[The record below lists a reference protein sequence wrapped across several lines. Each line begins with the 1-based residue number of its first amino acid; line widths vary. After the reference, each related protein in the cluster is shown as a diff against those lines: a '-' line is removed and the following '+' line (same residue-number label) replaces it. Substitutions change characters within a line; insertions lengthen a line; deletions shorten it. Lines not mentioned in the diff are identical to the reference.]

1 MKAFPALPLL
11 ALLLSGCG
19 FAPPNAYP
27 IFRMP
32 SNAESN
38 ALTESV
44 QSNTLFG
51 APATLAESKIL
62 LLKQRFWYLKLAEDS
77 QRAIYNQ
84 SDWALTGG
92 AIGTAGGLLKSLP
105 TAALGAVIG
114 GGAGLVASRY
124 SLDQQSTLYAK
135 AADKVACLSVV
146 LSNYEQRKRPVASVI
161 AWPDSIEQQTTSSL
175 NVAWLSVLAELRASL
190 QVLKPQEVSIKQVID
205 LRDRYASNN
214 ILVNSTGNTLSAAL
228 LQQEQALQL
237 LQKQSRQIQAREI
250 KEPSKAAQLAAL
262 AAANERSEAVRI
274 AQLAQITALG
284 ELALDE
290 IDSCVLIG
298 KPKAE

>member
-11 ALLLSGCG
+11 ALLLGGCG

-32 SNAESN
+32 SSAEGN

-44 QSNTLFG
+44 EKDTLFG
-51 APATLAESKIL
+51 APATLADSKML
-62 LLKQRFWYLKLAEDS
+62 LLKQRLWYLKLAEDS

-92 AIGTAGGLLKSLP
+92 AVGTAGGLLKSLP

-146 LSNYEQRKRPVASVI
+146 LSSYEQRKRPVEKVI
-161 AWPDSIEQQTTSSL
+161 SWPDSIEQQTTSAL

-190 QVLKPQEVSIKQVID
+190 QVLKPQEVNIKQVID
-205 LRDRYASNN
+205 LRDRYVSNSN
-214 ILVNSTGNTLSAAL
+214 LLDITGNNLSAAL
-228 LQQEQALQL
+228 LQQKLSHQIPAGGV
-237 LQKQSRQIQAREI
+237 KQQSVE
-250 KEPSKAAQLAAL
+250 AQRAME
-262 AAANERSEAVRI
+262 AAASERSEAVRI
-274 AQLAQITALG
+274 AQLAQIAALG
-284 ELALDE
+284 ELALAE

>member
-1 MKAFPALPLL
+1 MKAFPVLPLL
-11 ALLLSGCG
+11 ALLLGGCG

-32 SNAESN
+32 SSAEGD
-38 ALTESV
+38 ALTMSV
-44 QSNTLFG
+44 EKDTLFG
-51 APATLAESKIL
+51 APATLEQSKIL

-77 QRAIYNQ
+77 QRAVYNQ

-124 SLDQQSTLYAK
+124 SLDQQSTLYAR

-146 LSNYEQRKRPVASVI
+146 LSSYEQRKRPFATAI
-161 AWPDSIEQQTTSSL
+161 TWPDSIEQQTTSSL
-175 NVAWLSVLAELRASL
+175 NFAWLAVLAELRTSL

-205 LRDRYASNN
+205 LRDRYASNST
-214 ILVNSTGNTLSAAL
+214 LLNSTGNNLSAAL
-228 LQQEQALQL
+228 LQQEQLRL
-237 LQKQSRQIQAREI
+237 LQQGQSRLIQATP
-250 KEPSKAAQLAAL
+250 PSPEAQRAAE

-274 AQLAQITALG
+274 AQLAQIAALG
-284 ELALDE
+284 ELAQAE

-298 KPKAE
+298 KSRAE

>member
-1 MKAFPALPLL
+1 MKAFPALPLF

-32 SNAESN
+32 NSAESN

-44 QSNTLFG
+44 RSNTLFG
-51 APATLAESKIL
+51 VPATLEESKIL

-92 AIGTAGGLLKSLP
+92 AVGTAGGLLKSLP

-146 LSNYEQRKRPVASVI
+146 LSSYEQRKRPVENVI
-161 AWPDSIEQQTTSSL
+161 SWPDNIEQKTTSSL

-190 QVLKPQEVSIKQVID
+190 QVLKPQEVNIKQVID
-205 LRDRYASNN
+205 LRDRYASNS
-214 ILVNSTGNTLSAAL
+214 ILLNSTGNTLSAAL
-228 LQQEQALQL
+228 LQQEQAHQLQE
-237 LQKQSRQIQAREI
+237 KRSRQIQAGEI
-250 KEPSKAAQLAAL
+250 EEPSEAAQQAAM
-262 AAANERSEAVRI
+262 AAASDRREAVRI
-274 AQLAQITALG
+274 AQLAQVTALG
-284 ELALDE
+284 ELALAE

-298 KPKAE
+298 KPRAE

>member
-11 ALLLSGCG
+11 ALLLGGCG

-32 SNAESN
+32 SSAESN
-38 ALTESV
+38 ALTESA
-44 QSNTLFG
+44 QSDTLFG
-51 APATLAESKIL
+51 APATLEESKML

-84 SDWALTGG
+84 SDWALAGG
-92 AIGTAGGLLKSLP
+92 AVGTAGGLLKSLP

-124 SLDQQSTLYAK
+124 SLDQQSTLYAR
-135 AADKVACLSVV
+135 AAGKVACLSVV
-146 LSNYEQRKRPVASVI
+146 VSSYEQRKRPLEKVT

-175 NVAWLSVLAELRASL
+175 NFAWLTVLAELRASL
-190 QVLKPQEVSIKQVID
+190 QVLKPQEVNIKQIID
-205 LRDRYASNN
+205 LRDRYASNSVV
-214 ILVNSTGNTLSAAL
+214 VNSTGNNLSAAL
-228 LQQEQALQL
+228 LQQERLRQLQSGGE
-237 LQKQSRQIQAREI
+237 KPQSEQAR
-250 KEPSKAAQLAAL
+250 LAVK
-262 AAANERSEAVRI
+262 AAANEVNETAANAVRI
-274 AQLAQITALG
+274 AQLAQMAALG
-284 ELALDE
+284 ELTLAE

>member
-1 MKAFPALPLL
+1 MKAFPALPLF

-32 SNAESN
+32 NSAESN

-44 QSNTLFG
+44 RSNTLFG
-51 APATLAESKIL
+51 VPATLEESKIL

-92 AIGTAGGLLKSLP
+92 AVGTAGGLLKSLP

-124 SLDQQSTLYAK
+124 SLDQQSTLYAR

-146 LSNYEQRKRPVASVI
+146 LSSYEQRKRPVENVI
-161 AWPDSIEQQTTSSL
+161 SWPDNIEQKTTSSL

-190 QVLKPQEVSIKQVID
+190 QVLKPQEVNIKQVID
-205 LRDRYASNN
+205 LRDRYASNS
-214 ILVNSTGNTLSAAL
+214 ILLNSTGNTLSAAL
-228 LQQEQALQL
+228 LQQEQAHQLQE
-237 LQKQSRQIQAREI
+237 KRSRQIQAGEI
-250 KEPSKAAQLAAL
+250 EEPSEAAQQAAM
-262 AAANERSEAVRI
+262 AAASDRREAVRI
-274 AQLAQITALG
+274 AQLAQVTALG
-284 ELALDE
+284 ELALAE

-298 KPKAE
+298 KPRAE

>member
-1 MKAFPALPLL
+1 MKAFPVLPLL
-11 ALLLSGCG
+11 ALLLGGCG

-32 SNAESN
+32 SSAEGD
-38 ALTESV
+38 ALTMSV
-44 QSNTLFG
+44 EKDTLFG
-51 APATLAESKIL
+51 APTTLEQSKML

-77 QRAIYNQ
+77 QRAVYNQ

-124 SLDQQSTLYAK
+124 SLDQQSTLYAR

-146 LSNYEQRKRPVASVI
+146 LSSYEQRKRPFATAI
-161 AWPDSIEQQTTSSL
+161 TWPDSIEQQTTSSL
-175 NVAWLSVLAELRASL
+175 NFAWLAVLAELRTSL

-205 LRDRYASNN
+205 LRDRYASNS
-214 ILVNSTGNTLSAAL
+214 ILLNSTGNNLSAAL
-228 LQQEQALQL
+228 LQQEQLRL
-237 LQKQSRQIQAREI
+237 LQQGQSRLIQANP
-250 KEPSKAAQLAAL
+250 PSPEAQRATE

-274 AQLAQITALG
+274 AQQAQIAALG
-284 ELALDE
+284 ELAQAE

-298 KPKAE
+298 KSRAE